1 MLERELLPVGTM
13 TAQIARGLGTRI
25 VSGEFLPG
33 DSLPVEAELCQIY
46 GVSRTV
52 IREAVKNL
60 AAKRLIDVSP
70 KVGTRVLPFSD
81 WNLLDRD
88 VLAWRLN
95 AQFDSEIVSD
105 IFEMRL
111 CFEPRAAFRAA
122 RDGTADEHRQ
132 IRRHFGDL
140 AAAYGEKI
148 APRLASEAA
157 LEFHLAVINASHNG
171 LFVTIGSAIKSVLRA
186 SSEMLQRHAARP
198 SDNLKLHHA
207 VCQSILERRPEDAA
221 RDMEALLVES
231 RTWLLRTRPA
241 TWNRALRR
249 SLR

>member
-1 MLERELLPVGTM
+1 MLEREMLPVGTM
-13 TAQIARGLGTRI
+13 TAQIARSLGTRI

-33 DSLPVEAELCQIY
+33 ASLPVEAELCQIY

-70 KVGTRVLPFSD
+70 KIGTRVLPFSD

-88 VLAWRLN
+88 VLAWRLA
-95 AQFDSEIVSD
+95 AQFDEEIVSD

-122 RDGTADEHRQ
+122 RDGTADDHRQ
-132 IRRHFGDL
+132 IRRHFDDL
-140 AAAYGEKI
+140 AAAYGETI
-148 APRLASEAA
+148 EPRLASEAA

-198 SDNLKLHHA
+198 SENLKLHEA
-207 VCQSILERRPEDAA
+207 VCRSILDRQAEAAA
-221 RDMEALLVES
+221 RDMELLLVES
-231 RTWLLRTRPA
+231 RAWLLPFTTRH
-241 TWNRALRR
+241 TGQC
-249 SLR
+249 SL